1 MFAALRALLP
11 GREGILFIRL
21 DNVASR
27 NAHARMGMREVT
39 TFEHADVS
47 YAARAYIG

>member
-1 MFAALRALLP
+1 MFVALRALLP

-27 NAHARMGMREVT
+27 NAHARM
-39 TFEHADVS
+39 AC
-47 YAARAYIG
+47 ARSLRSSMPM